1 MNEKQGIV
9 GLIAYPLPPPQTN
22 DLNGEMTG
30 HTERLSP
37 PLCVEGSVDGG
48 DFSAL
53 LSVWKSNSVS

>member
-1 MNEKQGIV
+1 M